1 MCREVSVEE
10 YRMQRSTGC
19 RGVQDVEEWVVSV
32 RHRG

>member
-19 RGVQDVEEWVVSV
+19 RGVQDVEEY
-32 RHRG
+32 RM